1 MNGADVFI
9 TPCRS
14 QHSMNEL
21 PHKESG
27 RERGVKETED
37 REREGM
43 REGEGEK
50 GTEGERGKERERG
63 RKRDR
68 E

>member
-1 MNGADVFI
+1 
-9 TPCRS
+9 
-14 QHSMNEL
+14 MNEL

-50 GTEGERGKERERG
+50 GTESERGKERERG